1 MVCFGING
9 IKTGNQWSVLDKF
22 KMSLLLN
29 LFCFL
34 LFFMW

>member
-1 MVCFGING
+1 MVCLGING
-9 IKTGNQWSVLDKF
+9 IKIGNQRSVLGEF

-34 LFFMW
+34 LFFM